1 MRIKNKKGVE
11 LALNMI
17 ILVTLGIVILV
28 IGIVLLR
35 KVGKSLGDEIPK
47 IVDITNALW
56 KPTIDNPFVISPSE
70 ITIKHGGNQVL
81 TLQVYNYAEKD
92 VLCNLGFDS
101 GGQGDS
107 NSIIF
112 TYATT
117 NTNIPMGMVGEWKIN
132 VNAPKTTAPNVYMY
146 RLNINCEEFL
156 KQSDII
162 ITVT

>member
-1 MRIKNKKGVE
+1 MAIENKKGVE

-35 KVGKSLGDEIPK
+35 KVGQAVGDEIPK

-56 KPTIDNPFVISPSE
+56 KPTADNPFVISPSE
-70 ITIKHGGNQVL
+70 MTIKHGGNRAL
-81 TLQVYNYAEKD
+81 TLQVYDYAEKD

-101 GGQGDS
+101 VGQGDS
-107 NSIIF
+107 STIIF

-117 NTNIPMGMVGEWKIN
+117 NTNIPVGMVGEWKIN
-132 VNAPKTTAPNVYMY
+132 VNAPKTIAPDVYMY
-146 RLNINCEEFL
+146 RLNIDCEEFS